1 MNGRQEPSSNRVG
14 VGNPKFGA
22 RRSQNKLRAAR
33 FAGCSPPP
41 SKSLFRAGGRYYKFG
56 LRRADFA
63 PKVKGMLVAE
73 TSGVAVSVG
82 ASTPRA
88 SGWKQIADA
97 VEPFLQGVARQL
109 AAQTEG
115 FEPQIAAYA
124 QYALTAQG
132 KQLRPM
138 LVSLSGE
145 AVGTLRDAHLTVAV
159 IVEMIHLAT
168 LVHDDVIDE
177 AELRRGRLTLA
188 AHWGNETSVLLGDC
202 LFAHA
207 LKLAASFPSPEI
219 CRAAAGAANT
229 VCAGEILQSR
239 SRGDFEVARGHY
251 FKMLAMKTGELF
263 ALSCDLGGY
272 VSEASEARRS
282 CLRKYG
288 LALGTAYQLYDDCL
302 DMLGSEVTAGKTLG
316 ADLANG
322 KMTLPILI
330 ARDRAGVKDQARL
343 RHWLA
348 HWKPGCL
355 AEVVELLVKYE
366 AFAESRSVI
375 QEYLVAAREELMGL
389 PAGQGRLRLAGL
401 TDFLAEQTEALGVVF

>member
-1 MNGRQEPSSNRVG
+1 MHLPWPAKRDPPNCGPRL
-14 VGNPKFGA
+14 KFA
-22 RRSQNKLRAAR
+22 LRE
-33 FAGCSPPP
+33 
-41 SKSLFRAGGRYYKFG
+41 
-56 LRRADFA
+56 ADFGFT
-63 PKVKGMLVAE
+63 VKGMLVAE
-73 TSGVAVSVG
+73 TSRVAVAVG
-82 ASTPRA
+82 PAPPRA
-88 SGWKQIADA
+88 SGWKHIADA

-109 AAQTEG
+109 VAQTEG

-145 AVGTLRDAHLTVAV
+145 AVGTIREAHLTVAV

-207 LKLAASFPSPEI
+207 LKLAASFPTPEV

-239 SRGDFEVARGHY
+239 SRGDFDVARGHY

-263 ALSCDLGGY
+263 ALSC
-272 VSEASEARRS
+272 
-282 CLRKYG
+282 
-288 LALGTAYQLYDDCL
+288 
-302 DMLGSEVTAGKTLG
+302 
-316 ADLANG
+316 
-322 KMTLPILI
+322 
-330 ARDRAGVKDQARL
+330 
-343 RHWLA
+343 
-348 HWKPGCL
+348 
-355 AEVVELLVKYE
+355 
-366 AFAESRSVI
+366 
-375 QEYLVAAREELMGL
+375 
-389 PAGQGRLRLAGL
+389 
-401 TDFLAEQTEALGVVF
+401 